1 MIGTVLL
8 SWVPWWV
15 WLLIIALIL
24 LSYLPSDG
32 KSQGS
37 SPQSIGALAPS
48 QGGVIPRA
56 SQARTDERRNYVA
69 T

>member
-1 MIGTVLL
+1 MNIGIVLL

-37 SPQSIGALAPS
+37 
-48 QGGVIPRA
+48 
-56 SQARTDERRNYVA
+56 
-69 T
+69 